1 MSLTTECKKW
11 RRRETFGG
19 FLWPVTVE
27 EKELKKQTPIRED
40 EKLTEILWLL
50 DAGESAHYVAQVF
63 GATLTALER
72 FSYRNGRP
80 DLGRQFSEAQ
90 KI

>member
-19 FLWPVTVE
+19 FLWPITVA
-27 EKELKKQTPIRED
+27 EKELKKQTPIREG
-40 EKLTEILWLL
+40 EKLTELDWLL
-50 DAGESAHYVAQVF
+50 DAGESAHYVAEVF
-63 GATLTALER
+63 GSSLSSLER

-80 DLGRQFSEAQ
+80 DLGVIFKQAQ
-90 KI
+90 TI